1 MNWLAAWRKRRDG
14 EAFERG
20 YNYAAGELLRSNG
33 HAGKALHRS
42 AEHGMEFDPT
52 PFDAGIR
59 EALTDWSAHVRDLRP
74 SICTVHD
81 AQDCHRGCPYREHGK
96 L

>member
-1 MNWLAAWRKRRDG
+1 MKWLETWRKRRERD
-14 EAFERG
+14 AFERG

-42 AEHGMEFDPT
+42 AEHGMEFGPT

-59 EALTDWSAHVRDLRP
+59 EALDDWAAVCRR
-74 SICTVHD
+74 VH
-81 AQDCHRGCPYREHGK
+81 E
-96 L
+96 